1 MKILAVD
8 TASKSC
14 STAVVSEEGVLAE
27 ITQVTGETHAKH
39 LMGMIDN
46 AVQLSGLAPSD
57 LDGYAVTIGPGSF
70 TGLRI
75 GISTV
80 KGLSAASGKPVAGIS
95 SLDALA
101 ALFSFASPWVC
112 AMLDAR
118 RGEVYSS
125 LYQFGNSQLIHKTS
139 ERALSAAEAVAV
151 IKAPCLFVGDGSVV
165 YRDTIQEIIGNRA
178 IFAPDFQNHINAAAV
193 GRLGMEKFNTREIQP
208 AENLVPFYLRKSDA
222 QIASASTRT
231 PV

>member
-14 STAVVSEEGVLAE
+14 STAVVSEETLLAE
-27 ITQVTGETHAKH
+27 ITQVTDETHAKH
-39 LMGMIDN
+39 LMGMIDT
-46 AVQLSGLAPSD
+46 VVDLSGLVPSD

-75 GISTV
+75 GISTI
-80 KGLSAASGKPVAGIS
+80 KGLSAASGKGVAGVS

-101 ALFSFASPWVC
+101 TPFSCSSQWVC

-125 LYQFGNSQLIHKTS
+125 LYQFEGGRLIQKSQEQVLPP
-139 ERALSAAEAVAV
+139 AEAVAGTTV
-151 IKAPCLFVGDGSVV
+151 PCLFVGDGSMV
-165 YRDTIQEIIGNRA
+165 YRQIIQDTISELA
-178 IFAPDFQNHINAAAV
+178 IFAPDFHNCIKAAAV
-193 GRLGMEKFNTREIQP
+193 GQLGMEKFKARTINP

-222 QIASASTRT
+222 QIASSSAK
-231 PV
+231 PK